1 MAILKH
7 IKSRNA
13 NYSDAL
19 NYLLYQHDE
28 ETGKP
33 ILDEYGNKLLRE
45 EFYMDGLNCSP
56 LSFDK
61 ECRMINKKFNK
72 NKKKED
78 IKSHHYII
86 SFDPADATECGLTG
100 KRAQELC
107 LEFGPMS
114 RKSTN

>member
-45 EFYMDGLNCSP
+45 KFYMDG
-56 LSFDK
+56 
-61 ECRMINKKFNK
+61 
-72 NKKKED
+72 
-78 IKSHHYII
+78 
-86 SFDPADATECGLTG
+86 
-100 KRAQELC
+100 
-107 LEFGPMS
+107 FGFY
-114 RKSTN
+114 

>member
-1 MAILKH
+1 MAIIKH

-19 NYLLYQHDE
+19 DYLLYQHDE
-28 ETGKP
+28 KSRKTV
-33 ILDEYGNKLLRE
+33 LDEYGNKILRE
-45 EFYMDGLNCSP
+45 EFYMGGLNCSP
-56 LSFDK
+56 FSFDK
-61 ECRMINKKFNK
+61 DCRMTTKKFNK
-72 NKKKED
+72 NQKKKD

-107 LEFGPMS
+107 LEFV
-114 RKSTN
+114 

>member
-33 ILDEYGNKLLRE
+33 ILDEYG
-45 EFYMDGLNCSP
+45 MV
-56 LSFDK
+56 
-61 ECRMINKKFNK
+61 INFFEK
-72 NKKKED
+72 NS
-78 IKSHHYII
+78 IW
-86 SFDPADATECGLTG
+86 TG
-100 KRAQELC
+100 
-107 LEFGPMS
+107 
-114 RKSTN
+114 

>member
-1 MAILKH
+1 MAIIKH

-28 ETGKP
+28 KSGKP
-33 ILDEYGNKLLRE
+33 VLDEYGNKLLRE

-61 ECRMINKKFNK
+61 DCRMTNKKFNK
-72 NKKKED
+72 NQKGR
-78 IKSHHYII
+78 Y
-86 SFDPADATECGLTG
+86 
-100 KRAQELC
+100 
-107 LEFGPMS
+107 
-114 RKSTN
+114 